1 VEAITPRGVPW
12 DLLPGGRPIAN
23 MSNNTTS
30 PTSPTRSISNLAKNR
45 TLVSNYNTEHDSAK
59 NRTLVSNYNTEHDSM
74 VDSRVFRSVTPIA
87 NKKEKEVGSKAGVTD
102 RMSTALAKAAEARRR
117 TTPRNL
123 TPSQPIADTVDDALT
138 FQKGMRCGMGLSRLA

>member
-1 VEAITPRGVPW
+1 
-12 DLLPGGRPIAN
+12 
-23 MSNNTTS
+23 
-30 PTSPTRSISNLAKNR
+30 
-45 TLVSNYNTEHDSAK
+45 
-59 NRTLVSNYNTEHDSM
+59 M